1 MIGTQCEDLRAAG
14 FPVRDVETT
23 LAPRALGLGPPDQ
36 AVNECWFFHG
46 TAPERLVQILS
57 TGLNERLASS
67 GLFGAGAYFCDRI
80 EKADQYVTPDSG
92 SSPVLTKMLFPE
104 G

>member
-1 MIGTQCEDLRAAG
+1 M
-14 FPVRDVETT
+14 
-23 LAPRALGLGPPDQ
+23 
-36 AVNECWFFHG
+36 
-46 TAPERLVQILS
+46 QILS
-57 TGLNERLASS
+57 TGLNERHAST

-104 G
+104 GHPGGEIFYVFVARVTMGCTVRTSAADE